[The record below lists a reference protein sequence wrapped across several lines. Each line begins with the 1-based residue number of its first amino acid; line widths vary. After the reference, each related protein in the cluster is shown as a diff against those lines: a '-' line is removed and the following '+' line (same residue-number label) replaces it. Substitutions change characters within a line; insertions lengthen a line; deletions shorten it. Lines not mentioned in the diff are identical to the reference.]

1 MRYKIDQLVQLIMD
15 YRGKTPKKLGMN
27 WTENQC
33 DIVAL
38 SAKNIKDNKI
48 VNTDKSHYGSESLYK
63 RWMKD
68 GDIEPG
74 DILITSEA
82 PLGEVYLITKPI
94 KAILSQRLFLLRFN
108 KNIVNPWYIFAFM
121 NSQSFKNKLFSKATG
136 TTVVGIKQK
145 ELRKIE
151 IDLPNIRLQNKVGDI
166 FRVIYKKI
174 IINEII
180 NDNLLELISSIW
192 KKQSS
197 DIHNKITLKRLAKRI
212 ITGKTPST
220 KIKENYGIDIPFVKI
235 PDMHNKIFIDETSQK
250 LSIFGANSQKNKYV
264 PKNSIIVSCIGTPGL
279 VSLIGRTVQTNQQIN
294 SLILDNKYIYCTY
307 LELKSL
313 KYKIRN
319 LGSGGTTIQNL
330 NKTNFG
336 NIKITVPNKDS
347 QLDNFNGIAKPIFE
361 RIHVNNIELQNLVKI
376 KEVLLGQYF

>member
-1 MRYKIDQLVQLIMD
+1 MKYKIDQLVQLIMD

-27 WTENQC
+27 WTENQS

-48 VNTDKSHYGSESLYK
+48 VNTDKSHYGSEPLYK
-63 RWMKD
+63 SWMKD

-121 NSQSFKNKLFSKATG
+121 NSQSFKNQLFLKATG

-151 IDLPNIRLQNKVGDI
+151 IELPNIRLQNKVGYI

-180 NDNLLELISSIW
+180 NDNLDDYINQNIYLI
-192 KKQSS
+192 K
-197 DIHNKITLKRLAKRI
+197 LLLLLA
-212 ITGKTPST
+212 
-220 KIKENYGIDIPFVKI
+220 
-235 PDMHNKIFIDETSQK
+235 IFCF
-250 LSIFGANSQKNKYV
+250 LSYLYIFG
-264 PKNSIIVSCIGTPGL
+264 PL
-279 VSLIGRTVQTNQQIN
+279 
-294 SLILDNKYIYCTY
+294 
-307 LELKSL
+307 
-313 KYKIRN
+313 
-319 LGSGGTTIQNL
+319 
-330 NKTNFG
+330 
-336 NIKITVPNKDS
+336 
-347 QLDNFNGIAKPIFE
+347 
-361 RIHVNNIELQNLVKI
+361 
-376 KEVLLGQYF
+376 

>member
-180 NDNLLELISSIW
+180 NDNLGDYINENIYLIKLLLCFLVFCFHLYFEKFFEIRVL
-192 KKQSS
+192 Q
-197 DIHNKITLKRLAKRI
+197 L
-212 ITGKTPST
+212 
-220 KIKENYGIDIPFVKI
+220 YQPF
-235 PDMHNKIFIDETSQK
+235 
-250 LSIFGANSQKNKYV
+250 L
-264 PKNSIIVSCIGTPGL
+264 
-279 VSLIGRTVQTNQQIN
+279 QQ
-294 SLILDNKYIYCTY
+294 LHLF
-307 LELKSL
+307 LELKYFQYL
-313 KYKIRN
+313 EDKHVVVLIPFEN
-319 LGSGGTTIQNL
+319 Q
-330 NKTNFG
+330 
-336 NIKITVPNKDS
+336 
-347 QLDNFNGIAKPIFE
+347 IF
-361 RIHVNNIELQNLVKI
+361 VSDD
-376 KEVLLGQYF
+376 F

>member
-1 MRYKIDQLVQLIMD
+1 MRYKIDKLVQLIMD

-180 NDNLLELISSIW
+180 NDNLVFQKYLFIKMFFKLFTLLFIGLKIKLEKSIFNTLQGFVLFSKLYYKFVKQNIFFYIIFKKFICSNIW
-192 KKQSS
+192 KFYIQY
-197 DIHNKITLKRLAKRI
+197 IFI
-212 ITGKTPST
+212 I
-220 KIKENYGIDIPFVKI
+220 
-235 PDMHNKIFIDETSQK
+235 KIFYS
-250 LSIFGANSQKNKYV
+250 
-264 PKNSIIVSCIGTPGL
+264 SC
-279 VSLIGRTVQTNQQIN
+279 
-294 SLILDNKYIYCTY
+294 
-307 LELKSL
+307 
-313 KYKIRN
+313 
-319 LGSGGTTIQNL
+319 
-330 NKTNFG
+330 
-336 NIKITVPNKDS
+336 
-347 QLDNFNGIAKPIFE
+347 PIF
-361 RIHVNNIELQNLVKI
+361 II
-376 KEVLLGQYF
+376 KK

>member
-180 NDNLLELISSIW
+180 NDNLVFQKYLFIKMFFKLFTLLLIGLKIKLEKSIFNTLQGFVLFSKLYYKFVKQNIFFYIIFKKLICSNIW
-192 KKQSS
+192 KFYIQY
-197 DIHNKITLKRLAKRI
+197 IFI
-212 ITGKTPST
+212 I
-220 KIKENYGIDIPFVKI
+220 
-235 PDMHNKIFIDETSQK
+235 KIFYTS
-250 LSIFGANSQKNKYV
+250 
-264 PKNSIIVSCIGTPGL
+264 C
-279 VSLIGRTVQTNQQIN
+279 
-294 SLILDNKYIYCTY
+294 
-307 LELKSL
+307 
-313 KYKIRN
+313 
-319 LGSGGTTIQNL
+319 
-330 NKTNFG
+330 
-336 NIKITVPNKDS
+336 
-347 QLDNFNGIAKPIFE
+347 PIF
-361 RIHVNNIELQNLVKI
+361 II
-376 KEVLLGQYF
+376 KK

>member
-1 MRYKIDQLVQLIMD
+1 MRYKIDEIVQLIMD

-27 WTENQC
+27 WTESQK
-33 DIVAL
+33 DIIAL

-48 VNTDKSHYGSESLYK
+48 VNTDKSHYGSELLYK
-63 RWMKD
+63 HWMKD

-74 DILITSEA
+74 DILMTSEA
-82 PLGEVYLITKPI
+82 PLGEIYLVSKPI

-108 KNIVNPWYIFAFM
+108 KKIVNPWYMYAFM
-121 NSQSFKNKLFSKATG
+121 NSQSFKNQLLLRATG

-145 ELRKIE
+145 DLRKIE
-151 IDLPNIRLQNKVGDI
+151 VELPSRELQNKIGSI
-166 FRVIYKKI
+166 FQFLYKKI
-174 IINEII
+174 HINGRI

-192 KKQSS
+192 ENQSA
-197 DIHNKITLKRLAKRI
+197 DIHNKITLKRLAKMI

-220 KIKENYGIDIPFVKI
+220 KVKENYGTDIPFVKI
-235 PDMHNKIFIDETSQK
+235 PDMRNKVFIDEASQN
-250 LSIFGANSQKNKYV
+250 LSIFGANSQKNKYI
-264 PKNSIIVSCIGTPGL
+264 PENSIIVSCIGTPGL

-319 LGSGGTTIQNL
+319 LGSGGTTIKNL
-330 NKTNFG
+330 NKTDFG
-336 NIKITVPNKDS
+336 NIRITVPNKDG
-347 QLDNFNGIAKPIFE
+347 QLDRFNRIAKPIFE
-361 RIHVNNIELQNLVKI
+361 KIHVNNIELQNLVKV